1 MAPYSVCWI
10 RNNPAEE
17 KIHSA
22 VYPRGHD
29 MPRNQAEAMGCSPH
43 LRESNMLTQ
52 RKGRGTGVPETIREP
67 TSIREPS
74 RNLRS
79 RRMRNPRYSVAQTS
93 KSISIS
99 ENHRGPRKFS
109 PPPPRPRPRLCIF
122 DFDYEDEEEDEDDLV
137 AARPRCAVS
146 RISKSASHPNGAAL
160 PTWKSATQ
168 QVWKPA
174 LRHRPARP
182 ENRRG
187 LRRFPQLLIDGKS
200 ARRRGRLPRR
210 QNRNSFTCSCDL
222 DGQIPSKSF

>member
-1 MAPYSVCWI
+1 MQRFDRQHRTERQGREPDGQGVSCHNCDRIEFRDGRQPKPRPIHAFLKDNVLPLHSCDIGDRIASKTFGNLLAPHSVCWI

-93 KSISIS
+93 KS
-99 ENHRGPRKFS
+99 
-109 PPPPRPRPRLCIF
+109 
-122 DFDYEDEEEDEDDLV
+122 
-137 AARPRCAVS
+137 AVS

-160 PTWKSATQ
+160 PTWKSAIQ

-174 LRHRPARP
+174 LRPRKRLCAEQQNSWPTIA
-182 ENRRG
+182 
-187 LRRFPQLLIDGKS
+187 F
-200 ARRRGRLPRR
+200 GRA
-210 QNRNSFTCSCDL
+210 FV
-222 DGQIPSKSF
+222 G